1 MIDNRRPATGEQ
13 AIEQPA
19 QAAGQPERGLPGQL
33 RPRLALHH
41 QRQAAGERHDH
52 DGAEGRL
59 VSMYTFAESWDSWEM
74 HPVGSEVV
82 LCTAGEMTLH
92 QEHADGTTDRVTIR
106 AGEYAINPPGT
117 WHTADVAGEATA
129 VFITAG
135 LGTEHRPR

>member
-1 MIDNRRPATGEQ
+1 MSAKSLSERFIHLGLGAT
-13 AIEQPA
+13 AVAQPPFDGMA
-19 QAAGQPERGLPGQL
+19 WYEGYGQ
-33 RPRLALHH
+33 
-41 QRQAAGERHDH
+41 RHDG

-74 HPVGSEVV
+74 HPVGTEVV

>member
-1 MIDNRRPATGEQ
+1 MSAK
-13 AIEQPA
+13 
-19 QAAGQPERGLPGQL
+19 
-33 RPRLALHH
+33 AL
-41 QRQAAGERHDH
+41 GERFIHLGLGATAVAQPPFDGMAWYEGYGQRHDG

>member
-1 MIDNRRPATGEQ
+1 MSAKSLSERFIHLGLGAT
-13 AIEQPA
+13 AVAQPPFDGMA
-19 QAAGQPERGLPGQL
+19 WYEGYG
-33 RPRLALHH
+33 H
-41 QRQAAGERHDH
+41 RHDG

-59 VSMYTFAESWDSWEM
+59 VSMYTFTESWDSWEM
-74 HPVGSEVV
+74 HPVGTEVV

-92 QEHADGTTDRVTIR
+92 QEHADGTTNRVTIR

>member
-1 MIDNRRPATGEQ
+1 MSAKSLSERFIHLGLGAT
-13 AIEQPA
+13 AVAQPPFDGMA
-19 QAAGQPERGLPGQL
+19 WYEGYGQ
-33 RPRLALHH
+33 
-41 QRQAAGERHDH
+41 RHDC

-59 VSMYTFAESWDSWEM
+59 VSMYTFTESWDSWEM

>member
-1 MIDNRRPATGEQ
+1 MSAKSLSERFIHLGLGAT
-13 AIEQPA
+13 AVAQPPFDGMA
-19 QAAGQPERGLPGQL
+19 WYEGYGQ
-33 RPRLALHH
+33 
-41 QRQAAGERHDH
+41 RHDG

-59 VSMYTFAESWDSWEM
+59 VSMYTFTESWDSWEM
-74 HPVGSEVV
+74 HPVGTEVV

-92 QEHADGTTDRVTIR
+92 QEHADGTTNRVTIR